1 MREIIRIIGATKA
14 AAAIEVGSAGTAGY
28 YAALSALEGW
38 AAGSTFVA
46 FGISRLAGLN
56 TSKVE
61 DDIKTVF
68 TPNEADVANIMT
80 EKRGK
85 KQ

>member
-1 MREIIRIIGATKA
+1 M
-14 AAAIEVGSAGTAGY
+14 
-28 YAALSALEGW
+28 
-38 AAGSTFVA
+38 A

-68 TPNEADVANIMT
+68 TLNEADVANIMT

-85 KQ
+85 NQ